1 MKKQETQCL
10 LTKFFYRGNHLHFQ
24 ILVQTET
31 DWMVYDEYSDY
42 GAYKSAFDQIQQ
54 ALSTETKVI
63 KLTEKNKN
71 LETSFANVA

>member
-1 MKKQETQCL
+1 MKTHETQCL

-31 DWMVYDEYSDY
+31 DWMIYDEYSDY
-42 GAYKSAFDQIQQ
+42 AAYKAAFDQIQQ

-63 KLTEKNKN
+63 KMPEKNTN
-71 LETSFANVA
+71 LEMAFANVA

>member
-1 MKKQETQCL
+1 M
-10 LTKFFYRGNHLHFQ
+10 
-24 ILVQTET
+24 I
-31 DWMVYDEYSDY
+31 YDEYSDY